1 MQTLMEIAQTASREA
16 GRAIMEL
23 YTTTNFDTKHDGSPV
38 TQADMRANEI
48 IISHLEKTGIPILS
62 EESEGISLP
71 YSNATFSK
79 PTVQTLVNP
88 SNASAPYPQRMWII
102 DPLDGTRDFLKKNGD
117 FAVMIGLLE
126 EGRPILGVVYTP
138 AYDTL
143 YFAEKG
149 GGAFITQGETTSR
162 LTVST
167 RTSELRFVRS
177 ISHFSPRMEELAKK
191 LNVTLYPR
199 GSFGIKA
206 GVLAMGEAD
215 FFVSWGKF
223 GEWDVCANEIIVL
236 EAGGNVTDTQGNTL
250 FYGTHDHKL
259 EHGIIFSNGACH
271 AKVFEAVR
279 TIPQEME

>member
-38 TQADMRANEI
+38 TLADMRANEVV
-48 IISHLEKTGIPILS
+48 ISHLKKTGIPILS

-71 YSNATFSK
+71 Y
-79 PTVQTLVNP
+79 PPRL
-88 SNASAPYPQRMWII
+88 WII

-162 LTVST
+162 LHVST
-167 RTSELRFVRS
+167 RTSELRFIRS
-177 ISHFSPRMEELAKK
+177 ISHFSPRMEALAKK

-206 GVLAMGEAD
+206 GILAMGEAD
-215 FFVSWGKF
+215 FFVSWGGF

-236 EAGGNVTDTQGNTL
+236 ESGGQVTDTNGNPL
-250 FYGTHDHKL
+250 FYGTDDHKL
-259 EHGIIFSNGACH
+259 KYGIIFSNGVCH
-271 AKVFEAVR
+271 DTVLEAVR
-279 TIPQEME
+279 TIPQGVE